1 MTNFILDYIDTLVKF
16 LLVMTPILVTF
27 GGMFFLYEKRVEGST
42 KLFTKWS
49 KFCNSLFGE

>member
-1 MTNFILDYIDTLVKF
+1 MTNFILDYIDALVKF

-27 GGMFFLYEKRVEGST
+27 GSMFFLYEKRVEGST